1 MAYEGLNLV
10 PLGTTTGLLS
20 VQEIKDAK
28 GQPFHEFASI
38 QPVPASYKWNETG
51 LCGYLVTEKVQNLRL
66 INRIILC
73 VFAFLCLLLGLTAQ
87 PAQNVSGLT
96 GAQDQTAH
104 RGLSLLMNGD
114 PDAAIAVFKQ
124 LEKEAPDSP
133 VGFLLDADA
142 TWWKIY
148 YLSANLIDPDVF
160 DVVYMQSTPFDPHF
174 EELVQETIRKAQAM
188 VANHQDLPHAYLNE
202 GMAYALEARFQG
214 LHDRDLP
221 TARAGKKMRTLLM
234 KAVRMNPNLTDA
246 YLGLGIYN
254 YFVDTLPTIIKMLRF
269 LIALPGGDRVL
280 GLQQLRTAATK
291 GDFTRPEAQFYLA
304 KDYTRRNEM
313 QLAKALALF
322 EQLGKEYPKNQ
333 LWVLLQGSVQ
343 IRLGHNQEG
352 ETLYRKALAGTAE
365 NRSVADQSIHRQT
378 IKALARTHPN
388 EKFQ

>member
-1 MAYEGLNLV
+1 M
-10 PLGTTTGLLS
+10 
-20 VQEIKDAK
+20 I
-28 GQPFHEFASI
+28 QPFHDFAPTPAI
-38 QPVPASYKWNETG
+38 QASNTIDEQD
-51 LCGYLVTEKVQNLRL
+51 LRVYLLSKKGENLQITDRILWRL
-66 INRIILC
+66 
-73 VFAFLCLLLGLTAQ
+73 FAFLCFPLGLIAGAPQNVAGLTAT
-87 PAQNVSGLT
+87 QNQ
-96 GAQDQTAH
+96 AAH
-104 RGLSLLMNGD
+104 RGLNLLMNGE

-124 LEKEAPDSP
+124 LETEAPNSP

-174 EELVQETIRKAQAM
+174 EELVQETISKSSAM
-188 VANHQDLPHAYLNE
+188 VQNHQDLPRAYLIE

-234 KAVRMNPNLTDA
+234 TAIRMDPSLTDA

-254 YFVDTLPTIIKMLRF
+254 YFVDTLPTIIKVLRF

-280 GLQQLRTAATK
+280 GLQQLRTAAQK
-291 GDFTRPEAQFYLA
+291 ADFTRPEAQFYLA

-313 QLAKALALF
+313 QLGKALALF
-322 EQLGKEYPKNQ
+322 QELGKEYPKNQ

-343 IRLGHNQEG
+343 IRLGQNQTG
-352 ETLYRKALAGTAE
+352 EALYRQALAATAGAH
-365 NRSVADQSIHRQT
+365 SVPAQSIHRQAV
-378 IKALARTHPN
+378 KALARMHPN
-388 EKFQ
+388 ERLQ

>member
-1 MAYEGLNLV
+1 MQL
-10 PLGTTTGLLS
+10 T
-20 VQEIKDAK
+20 
-28 GQPFHEFASI
+28 
-38 QPVPASYKWNETG
+38 
-51 LCGYLVTEKVQNLRL
+51 
-66 INRIILC
+66 NRILWC
-73 VFAFLCLLLGLTAQ
+73 VIAFLCFPLGLIAGTTQNVTGLTA
-87 PAQNVSGLT
+87 AQNQAAHHGLY
-96 GAQDQTAH
+96 
-104 RGLSLLMNGD
+104 LLMNGE
-114 PDAAIAVFKQ
+114 PDAAIAVFKR
-124 LEKEAPDSP
+124 LETGAPNSP

-174 EELVQETIRKAQAM
+174 EKLVHETISKSSAM
-188 VANHQDLPHAYLNE
+188 VQNHQDLPRAYLFE

-234 KAVRMNPNLTDA
+234 TAIRMDPNITDA

-254 YFVDTLPTIIKMLRF
+254 YFVDTLPTLIKMLRF

-280 GLQQLRTAATK
+280 GLQQLRTAAQK

-322 EQLGKEYPKNQ
+322 QGLGKEYPNNQ

-343 IRLGHNQEG
+343 IRLGRQDEG
-352 ETLYRKALAGTAE
+352 ETLYRQVMAATAGKQ
-365 NRSVADQSIHRQT
+365 SVAEQSIHRQAVQ
-378 IKALARTHPN
+378 ALARMHPN
-388 EKFQ
+388 EKLE